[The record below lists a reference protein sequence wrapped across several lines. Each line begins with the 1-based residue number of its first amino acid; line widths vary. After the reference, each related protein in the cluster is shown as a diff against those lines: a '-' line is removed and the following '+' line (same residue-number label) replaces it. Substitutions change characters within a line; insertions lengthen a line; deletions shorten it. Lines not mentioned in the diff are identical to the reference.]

1 MSTDDFAMD
10 SMLEVFIHETN
21 EMLEQLDEILLDS
34 ERAKSITDENINS
47 IFRITHTIKGSAAM
61 MSFNT
66 ISSLAHTVED
76 IFYLLRE
83 DPSKLSI
90 VFDSIFDLVFQAS
103 DFFKRELESL
113 QSGDRHCSV
122 CCFSGNVYVL

>member
-1 MSTDDFAMD
+1 MSTDDFGMEA
-10 SMLEVFIHETN
+10 LLGVFIHETD

-61 MSFNT
+61 MSFNK

-76 IFYLLRE
+76 IFYILRE
-83 DPSKLSI
+83 NPSKLSL

-103 DFFKRELESL
+103 DFFKREMETCKVITL
-113 QSGDRHCSV
+113 
-122 CCFSGNVYVL
+122 